1 MPTDC
6 KNDDMICFPIHSYN
20 PCARTALKIY
30 PISTGALLPVLED
43 GVAPAF
49 PAGPALAWLPPAA
62 LAGHSHH
69 PPPSRVTAKESLC
82 NKSPSITRPTTLCRG
97 VFTSSP
103 VPRVFLCFPICH
115 VPPLPHKLSVGSEQD
130 PHWQPGAGQP
140 QLTANSLLLFVCQLS
155 NWHQYGEHNCC
166 ICTCSTNKQQRQAPV
181 FPVSG
186 LCICLLRCLPLG
198 IDMRLVGNLPGANGN
213 CVH

>member
-1 MPTDC
+1 MQEQPSKYIQYPLEHSCLFWRMEWLLLSLQDQRLPGCLLLLWLGT
-6 KNDDMICFPIHSYN
+6 PI
-20 PCARTALKIY
+20 T
-30 PISTGALLPVLED
+30 
-43 GVAPAF
+43 
-49 PAGPALAWLPPAA
+49 
-62 LAGHSHH
+62 
-69 PPPSRVTAKESLC
+69 RVTAKESLC
-82 NKSPSITRPTTLCRG
+82 NKSPSITHSTTLCRG
-97 VFTSSP
+97 VFISSP

-155 NWHQYGEHNCC
+155 NWHQYGEHNCS

-186 LCICLLRCLPLG
+186 LCICLLHCLPLG
-198 IDMRLVGNLPGANGN
+198 IDMRFVGNLPGANGN
-213 CVH
+213 RVH